1 MEAITL
7 FGSVAIPPVAIV
19 AGFVV
24 FCAAIF
30 FPALAAYRE
39 ARREG

>member
-1 MEAITL
+1 MMTTF
-7 FGSVAIPPVAIV
+7 FGQVAIPSSAIV

-30 FPALAAYRE
+30 FPHLAAAWRE
-39 ARREG
+39 ARHV